1 MTSVIQMGNQKKSQ
15 TVVMANVEIKYNDI
29 ILINMIAVNRKAFD
43 NIGNRMKITYKID
56 LPLGCK

>member
-1 MTSVIQMGNQKKSQ
+1 MENQKKSQ

-56 LPLGCK
+56 LPLECK